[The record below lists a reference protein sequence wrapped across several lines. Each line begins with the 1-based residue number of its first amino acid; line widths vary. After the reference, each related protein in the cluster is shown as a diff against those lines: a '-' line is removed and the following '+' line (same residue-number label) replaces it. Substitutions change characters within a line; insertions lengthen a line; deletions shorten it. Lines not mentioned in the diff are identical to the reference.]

1 MKHFEEIKKM
11 VGGFFDIQ
19 KLFKNDKIFSSL
31 GKILCGK
38 AFPRSEEI
46 RFISNVLYTPDY
58 NGADKDEV
66 DAMPSELIAEVCG
79 MQNPTQYLFSIFS

>member
-1 MKHFEEIKKM
+1 M

-19 KLFKNDKIFSSL
+19 KLFSNDRVFSSL

-38 AFPRSEEI
+38 EFPRSEEI
-46 RFISNVLYTPDY
+46 RFVSNVLYTPDY

-66 DAMPSELIAEVCG
+66 DAMPSKLKAEICG
-79 MQNPTQYLFSIFS
+79 MQKPTPYLFSIFS